1 MNLIAENDLINKY
14 INYGVFNTEISTK
27 IDYRN
32 KNSEENINNKY
43 HINQYQEKEFKFHNN
58 NYFKKIFN
66 NSIKKNYLILND
78 I

>member
-1 MNLIAENDLINKY
+1 MNLITENDLINKY

-32 KNSEENINNKY
+32 KNSHENINNKSP
-43 HINQYQEKEFKFHNN
+43 INQYPGREFKFHKN

-66 NSIKKNYLILND
+66 NSIKKKILI
-78 I
+78 